1 MKLEPFVLDYETFW
15 STEHTLTKMSPMAY
29 VMHPETEIISVAIRQ
44 PGKPSEVIFGE
55 NNVRD
60 RLLAEDW
67 SNKLLLAHNN
77 EGFDAL
83 ISSFRFGI
91 RPKMWGCTLAMA
103 RPHHAKTA
111 GGSLKA
117 LCLHYADELRAMGID
132 PVKDNTALL
141 NTKGRHLKD
150 FTPAEIEHMAR
161 YNGTD
166 ADQCYGLFSILAK
179 KTSKDEMRLI
189 DMTIRALVEPQFE
202 IDRDLLV
209 STLANERGRKF
220 GVLLD
225 LSQKLGLDTFASEEE
240 AVANVT
246 KTLGSAAKFGQ
257 LLNTLGVEVP
267 MKTSPTTGKPAPAL
281 AKTDEAF
288 IALQDHDDP
297 MVAMA
302 AAARLGV
309 KSTLLE
315 SRIEAFLAA
324 SDAVGGKLPVPL
336 KYYGADTTGRW
347 SGWAYNPQ
355 NLPRV
360 SGKPSDALRNS
371 LKAPSG
377 MKVIVADLSGI
388 ELRVNHFLW
397 KVPSSM
403 ALYNADPEKADLY
416 KDFASTLYGID
427 FSEVSKEQRQIGKV
441 CVAEG
446 TLIYCK
452 HVSKLFWCRIEDFK
466 PEYQL
471 WDGKEWVW
479 AKGVVSNGWKKTQQ
493 LCGVSLTPDHLVL
506 CGTTWREAQYV
517 RGEKVARALET
528 GAENFS
534 LLGMLRASAV
544 ASPRLLLS
552 ATVGFLSTC
561 LKRRTSELSSRLGA
575 MLAPLSPVLAPVN
588 CIGGTPQSYRTMNT
602 ERGYSTGFHPPS
614 GGATTRPTNTTATM
628 GGVGS
633 RFANCGAIQEGSF
646 SGMPSP
652 LKGGTRR
659 SLSWI
664 ASTLMGTMR
673 QVTSGSSAAER
684 TCSTSEKYQ
693 NSKQESL
700 SLKRVYD
707 ILNCGPRNRF
717 TVLSASG
724 PLIVHNCHLG
734 LGFGAGSITFQK
746 VAKLM
751 GGVDLDADESRDIVS
766 VWRAAYTEIADGW
779 KTCHDALK
787 WISAGVEKAIDPWGL
802 TWTCAEGIRT
812 PKGLIRYPH
821 LRKEEK
827 DWVYG
832 EGRNK
837 ARIYAGKVTE
847 NCLAEGTLVLTDSGW
862 KPIEAVSRED
872 KVHDGDNWVHHAGTV
887 FKSVQPCVT
896 VDGVLMTADHEV
908 LDEQG
913 TWKEASQIQRPFRPA
928 IRSTDRLEPV
938 AQQRQAMVLGG
949 QAQGYKVFDIINAG
963 PQHRFVVLGEGGPFI
978 VHNCVQHLA
987 RCVIADNAL
996 AFRKATGLSPALMVH
1011 DELVYVVP
1019 EAEAEAMLA
1028 TLQGF
1033 MRTPPAWWPEL
1044 VTWSEGDIA
1053 DTYGAAK

>member
-189 DMTIRALVEPQFE
+189 DITIRALVEPQFE

-315 SRIEAFLAA
+315 TRIEAFLAA

-347 SGWAYNPQ
+347 SGWAYNCFLGDTEVLTEQ
-355 NLPRV
+355 GWVRF
-360 SGKPSDALRNS
+360 DA
-371 LKAPSG
+371 
-377 MKVIVADLSGI
+377 
-388 ELRVNHFLW
+388 W
-397 KVPSSM
+397 KGEPIAQWWPNGSITM
-403 ALYNADPEKADLY
+403 EPNP
-416 KDFASTLYGID
+416 
-427 FSEVSKEQRQIGKV
+427 
-441 CVAEG
+441 G
-446 TLIYCK
+446 TLVKPYAGPVVDIESRC
-452 HVSKLFWCRIEDFK
+452 VS
-466 PEYQL
+466 
-471 WDGKEWVW
+471 
-479 AKGVVSNGWKKTQQ
+479 STM
-493 LCGVSLTPDHLVL
+493 TPDHRLVS
-506 CGTTWREAQYV
+506 CPTTKAGLKEHTAGW
-517 RGEKVARALET
+517 VAE
-528 GAENFS
+528 
-534 LLGMLRASAV
+534 
-544 ASPRLLLS
+544 
-552 ATVGFLSTC
+552 
-561 LKRRTSELSSRLGA
+561 
-575 MLAPLSPVLAPVN
+575 
-588 CIGGTPQSYRTMNT
+588 
-602 ERGYSTGFHPPS
+602 HS
-614 GGATTRPTNTTATM
+614 G
-628 GGVGS
+628 
-633 RFANCGAIQEGSF
+633 
-646 SGMPSP
+646 
-652 LKGGTRR
+652 
-659 SLSWI
+659 
-664 ASTLMGTMR
+664 
-673 QVTSGSSAAER
+673 
-684 TCSTSEKYQ
+684 
-693 NSKQESL
+693 
-700 SLKRVYD
+700 
-707 ILNCGPRNRF
+707 
-717 TVLSASG
+717 
-724 PLIVHNCHLG
+724 
-734 LGFGAGSITFQK
+734 
-746 VAKLM
+746 
-751 GGVDLDADESRDIVS
+751 LDNIPA
-766 VWRAAYTEIADGW
+766 
-779 KTCHDALK
+779 
-787 WISAGVEKAIDPWGL
+787 AGVW
-802 TWTCAEGIRT
+802 
-812 PKGLIRYPH
+812 
-821 LRKEEK
+821 
-827 DWVYG
+827 
-832 EGRNK
+832 
-837 ARIYAGKVTE
+837 AG
-847 NCLAEGTLVLTDSGW
+847 ASDS
-862 KPIEAVSRED
+862 V
-872 KVHDGDNWVHHAGTV
+872 
-887 FKSVQPCVT
+887 
-896 VDGVLMTADHEV
+896 MT
-908 LDEQG
+908 
-913 TWKEASQIQRPFRPA
+913 
-928 IRSTDRLEPV
+928 
-938 AQQRQAMVLGG
+938 
-949 QAQGYKVFDIINAG
+949 
-963 PQHRFVVLGEGGPFI
+963 
-978 VHNCVQHLA
+978 
-987 RCVIADNAL
+987 
-996 AFRKATGLSPALMVH
+996 
-1011 DELVYVVP
+1011 
-1019 EAEAEAMLA
+1019 
-1028 TLQGF
+1028 
-1033 MRTPPAWWPEL
+1033 PEL
-1044 VTWSEGDIA
+1044 VRLAVAFSADGCVVGDTIQVGLRRERKI
-1053 DTYGAAK
+1053 TRMRELLAATNVPHQVRETPPQKGTREHITP